1 MLSARRLKS
10 SSKAWMTAA
19 LLYGVAA
26 LAAALAALV
35 DQATGTDVDV
45 LALYFVPIIFAGWR
59 LSRAGAIAI
68 AVLTTLAWLGVR
80 YWTGSR
86 PANPLLWWVNFA
98 TQGTGFVVLAV
109 LVSVFGDALRRER
122 TLRRTD
128 LLTGLKT
135 RLALLEEGGAA
146 LAVCR
151 RHARP
156 IALAFIDL
164 DNFKH
169 VNDSQGH
176 ARGDE
181 LLRDCGRVIQTSVR
195 AVDLAARLGGD
206 EFAILLPEVDAGRA
220 AVLMERLRHQLEA
233 SAHLKALGVT
243 ASIGV
248 VVDATADYTL
258 DELLWQADAQMY
270 AVKHDGK
277 NRVGIQL
284 LSPR

>member
-1 MLSARRLKS
+1 MPAARRLMS
-10 SSKAWMTAA
+10 SPIGWLTTA
-19 LLYGVAA
+19 LLYGVAV

-35 DQATGTDVDV
+35 DHATGTDVDV

-59 LSRAGAIAI
+59 LSRIGAIAI
-68 AVLTTLAWLGVR
+68 ALLTTLAWLGVR
-80 YWTGSR
+80 YLTGWR

-122 TLRRTD
+122 SLHRTD

-156 IALAFIDL
+156 IALAYIDL
-164 DNFKH
+164 DNFKQ

-181 LLRDCGRVIQTSVR
+181 LLRDCGRVIQASIR
-195 AVDLAARLGGD
+195 AGDLAAMS
-206 EFAILLPEVDAGRA
+206 LPSCCPRPTP
-220 AVLMERLRHQLEA
+220 
-233 SAHLKALGVT
+233 T
-243 ASIGV
+243 A
-248 VVDATADYTL
+248 
-258 DELLWQADAQMY
+258 
-270 AVKHDGK
+270 
-277 NRVGIQL
+277 
-284 LSPR
+284 PPC